1 MFGKALNTAVNGVE
15 EIKKVR
21 MNSVNIIFPH
31 QLFEFSDIL
40 DNSYPIYL
48 VEEYLFFNHY
58 KFHRQKLAFH
68 RASMQFYKSY
78 LHDLGKTVQYISANE
93 FTSDIRRLIE
103 KLINEGIKE
112 VHLINPVDNWLEKRI
127 SNATKDIKCIIYESP
142 YFINRSDEFS
152 EFFKITKKK
161 FFQTSFYI
169 EQRKKLGILIDE
181 NASPIGG
188 KWSYDTDNRKKYPKD
203 KIPPKI
209 AKLEPNDFYTEA
221 LSYVKSNFSDNPGE
235 LSDIPIYPNDYAQ
248 SIKWLN
254 SFLDQRFHDFGIYED
269 AVVDSEHFLNHSV
282 LSPMLNVGL
291 LTPKQIIECALDYS
305 EQNDIPLNSLEG
317 FIRQIIGWR
326 EFIRGIY
333 VAKGTEERNRN
344 FFQHKRKIPPSFYN
358 GTTGIIP
365 IDTTI
370 RKLLKTGYA
379 HHIERLMILGNFM
392 LLCEFDPDEIYRWF
406 MELFIDAYDWVM
418 VPNVYGMSQFADGG
432 LMSTKPYI
440 SSSNYLRKMSNY
452 KKDQWQEIWNALY
465 WRFIDKH
472 REIFNKNIRMKFMVS
487 MYDKMF
493 AEKKEKFIIIA
504 ENYFNSLDI
513 ELH

>member
-1 MFGKALNTAVNGVE
+1 
-15 EIKKVR
+15 
-21 MNSVNIIFPH
+21 MNSVNIIFPN
-31 QLFEFSDIL
+31 QLFKHSDLL
-40 DNSYPIYL
+40 DNTYPVYL

-58 KFHRQKLAFH
+58 QFHKQKLAFH

-78 LHDLGKTVQYISANE
+78 LQDLGKTVHYISATDSN
-93 FTSDIRRLIE
+93 SDTRRLLE
-103 KLINEGIKE
+103 KLIGEGIQE
-112 VHLINPVDNWLEKRI
+112 VHFINPVDNWLEKRI
-127 SNATKDIKCIIYESP
+127 SNATKDIKCVVYESP
-142 YFINRSDEFS
+142 YFINQSDEYS
-152 EFFKITKKK
+152 EFFKTTKKK

-169 EQRKKLGILIDE
+169 EQRKKLGILLE
-181 NASPIGG
+181 KNASPIGG
-188 KWSYDTDNRKKYPKD
+188 KWSYDAENRKKYPKG
-203 KIPPKI
+203 KTSPKI
-209 AKLEPNDFYTEA
+209 TKLESNDFYIEA
-221 LSYVKSNFSDNPGE
+221 VSYVKSNFSDNPGE
-235 LSDIPIYPNDYAQ
+235 LSQTPIYPNDYQQ
-248 SIKWLN
+248 SIEWLN
-254 SFLDQRFHDFGIYED
+254 DFLDQRFHDFGVYED
-269 AVVDSEHFLNHSV
+269 AIVDSEHFLNHSV
-282 LSPMLNVGL
+282 LTPMLNVGL
-291 LTPKQIIECALDYS
+291 LTPLQIIDSALEYVA
-305 EQNDIPLNSLEG
+305 QNDIPLNSLEG

-344 FFQHKRKIPPSFYN
+344 FFQHKRKIPPSFYD

-440 SSSNYLRKMSNY
+440 SSSNYLKKMSNY
-452 KKDQWQEIWNALY
+452 KKAQWQEIWDALY

-472 REIFNKNIRMKFMVS
+472 REVFNKNIRMKLMVS
-487 MYDKMF
+487 MYDKMLT
-493 AEKKEKFIIIA
+493 EKKEKFIIIA
-504 ENYFNSLDI
+504 DNYFKSLDV
-513 ELH
+513 ELN

>member
-1 MFGKALNTAVNGVE
+1 
-15 EIKKVR
+15 
-21 MNSVNIIFPH
+21 MNSVNIIFPN
-31 QLFEFSDIL
+31 QLFRHSDLL
-40 DNSYPIYL
+40 DNTYPVYL
-48 VEEYLFFNHY
+48 LEEYLFFNHY
-58 KFHRQKLAFH
+58 QFHKQKLAFH

-78 LHDLGKTVQYISANE
+78 LQDLGKTVHYISATDSN
-93 FTSDIRRLIE
+93 SDIRRLLE
-103 KLINEGIKE
+103 KLIGEGIQE
-112 VHLINPVDNWLEKRI
+112 VHFINPVDNWLEKRI
-127 SNATKDIKCIIYESP
+127 SYATKDIQCVVYESP
-142 YFINRSDEFS
+142 YFLNQSDEYS
-152 EFFKITKKK
+152 EFFKTTKKK

-203 KIPPKI
+203 KTPPKI
-209 AKLEPNDFYTEA
+209 AKLEANDFYTEA
-221 LSYVKSNFSDNPGE
+221 FSYVKSNFSDNPGE
-235 LSDIPIYPNDYAQ
+235 LSDIPIYPNDYDQ

-254 SFLDQRFHDFGIYED
+254 SFLEQRLYDFGIYED

-282 LSPMLNVGL
+282 LTPMLNVGL
-291 LTPKQIIECALDYS
+291 LTPKQIIECVLDYS
-305 EQNDIPLNSLEG
+305 EQNYIPLNSLEG

-333 VAKGTEERNRN
+333 VAKGNEERNRN
-344 FFQHKRKIPPSFYN
+344 FFHHKRKIPPSFYN

-452 KKDQWQEIWNALY
+452 KKDQWQEIWDALY

>member
-1 MFGKALNTAVNGVE
+1 
-15 EIKKVR
+15 
-21 MNSVNIIFPH
+21 MNSINIIFPN
-31 QLFEFSDIL
+31 QLFKHSDLL
-40 DNSYPIYL
+40 DNTYPVYL

-58 KFHRQKLAFH
+58 QFHKQKLAFH

-78 LHDLGKTVQYISANE
+78 LQDLGKTVHYISATDSN
-93 FTSDIRRLIE
+93 SDIRRLLE
-103 KLINEGIKE
+103 KLIGEGIQE
-112 VHLINPVDNWLEKRI
+112 VHFINPVDNWLEKRI
-127 SNATKDIKCIIYESP
+127 SYATKDIQCVVYESP
-142 YFINRSDEFS
+142 YFLNQSDEYS
-152 EFFKITKKK
+152 EFFKTTKKK

-181 NASPIGG
+181 NASPVGG

-209 AKLEPNDFYTEA
+209 PKLEPNYFYTEA

-235 LSDIPIYPNDYAQ
+235 LSDIPIYPNDYDQ

-254 SFLDQRFHDFGIYED
+254 SFLEQRLYDFGIYED

-282 LSPMLNVGL
+282 LTPMLNVGL
-291 LTPKQIIECALDYS
+291 LTPKQIIECVLDYS

-379 HHIERLMILGNFM
+379 HHIERLMVLGNFM

-452 KKDQWQEIWNALY
+452 KKEQWQEIWDALY
-465 WRFIDKH
+465 WCFIDKH

>member
-1 MFGKALNTAVNGVE
+1 MFGKTLNTAVNGVE

-291 LTPKQIIECALDYS
+291 LTPKQIIECVLDYS

>member
-1 MFGKALNTAVNGVE
+1 
-15 EIKKVR
+15 
-21 MNSVNIIFPH
+21 MNSVNIIFPN
-31 QLFEFSDIL
+31 QLFRHSDLL
-40 DNSYPIYL
+40 DNTYPVYL
-48 VEEYLFFNHY
+48 LEEYLFFNHY
-58 KFHRQKLAFH
+58 QFHKQKLAFH

-78 LHDLGKTVQYISANE
+78 LQDLGKTVHYISATDSN
-93 FTSDIRRLIE
+93 SDIRRLLE
-103 KLINEGIKE
+103 KLIGEGVQE
-112 VHLINPVDNWLEKRI
+112 VHFINPVDNWLEKRI
-127 SNATKDIKCIIYESP
+127 SYATNDIQCVVYESP
-142 YFINRSDEFS
+142 YFLNQSDEYS
-152 EFFKITKKK
+152 EFFKTTKKK

-203 KIPPKI
+203 KTPPKI
-209 AKLEPNDFYTEA
+209 AKLEANDFYTEA
-221 LSYVKSNFSDNPGE
+221 FSYVKSNFSDNPGE
-235 LSDIPIYPNDYAQ
+235 LSDIPIYPNDYDQ

-254 SFLDQRFHDFGIYED
+254 SFLEQRLYDFGIYED

-282 LSPMLNVGL
+282 LTPMLNVGL
-291 LTPKQIIECALDYS
+291 LTPKQIIECVLDYS
-305 EQNDIPLNSLEG
+305 EQNYIPLNSLEG

-333 VAKGTEERNRN
+333 VAKGNEERNRN
-344 FFQHKRKIPPSFYN
+344 FFHHKRKIPPSFYN

-452 KKDQWQEIWNALY
+452 KKDQWQEIWDALY